1 MPALV
6 NPKYKQSASC
16 GYEVMMVVQVVEV
29 WGDVDV
35 VFENHERFE
44 ARIRCSWSIS
54 ALRMDTIPFTPDLR
68 PMIPGGPVPQCDVA
82 IGMIKVLLD
91 DVLSNVF
98 SVLTSVQYV

>member
-1 MPALV
+1 M
-6 NPKYKQSASC
+6 
-16 GYEVMMVVQVVEV
+16 

-44 ARIRCSWSIS
+44 ARMQLAGPSPHSEW
-54 ALRMDTIPFTPDLR
+54 TPFLYAPDLR

-91 DVLSNVF
+91 DVLSNVLL

>member
-16 GYEVMMVVQVVEV
+16 GYEVMMVVQVVEL

-44 ARIRCSWSIS
+44 ANPLACRSIS
-54 ALRMDTIPFTPDLR
+54 ALRMDTIPFTP
-68 PMIPGGPVPQCDVA
+68 
-82 IGMIKVLLD
+82 
-91 DVLSNVF
+91 
-98 SVLTSVQYV
+98 LT